1 MPTYEIKA
9 PNGRIYQ
16 IDGPA
21 GATDAQVRAKVL
33 EQHPDAGQASS
44 APKPRTAMQQTG
56 DIITNAV
63 AGAAQGITA
72 MPDTAVEGISAL
84 MRMGVAPV
92 AKASA
97 GMFRGLGMGG
107 AADSVDRNARTFDR
121 ALAAPA
127 TGYRAV
133 EAVAPTRPGYE
144 NSRFAAQLVGG
155 MAVPFGP
162 KKTAVATIPVPRPA
176 VAASPARDVL
186 AAGAREGVPVYRTDI
201 KPPRTAMGRG
211 ARWLGEKI
219 PFAGTGGMREGQQ
232 TKRIEAIQN
241 VLTDFG
247 GNAERTML
255 DDTAS
260 AANAVASNLATT
272 RGNSLGRLTQ
282 QKQAVIANL
291 SRNNEVV
298 PVDRTVSA
306 IDDQIAALTRRGT
319 PAAQEAAKT
328 LQGYRSALQGKTLDQ
343 LEAIRADELAN
354 AFKGGNALADVKVVG
369 EKALRSIYDPLRA
382 EMGTFIRQRGGE
394 KALSQ
399 WAKANENLSSMAGEL
414 KSARFKNVLRN
425 EELTP
430 ESVKNL
436 LFSHNRSDVARLMG
450 NLDKRGQGKAREAI
464 LQRAYDG
471 SIGTDGLSAERFISN
486 VNRLGPS
493 ITEAFKGPDL
503 QRVQGLTRLL
513 DATRRAAEAGRMPAT
528 GAQNT
533 PLLVAAGMLQTLGQ
547 TGTAVVGGG
556 YGLLARAYE
565 STPVRKELAR
575 LAATKPGTRFEAE
588 TANRAA
594 IALTLALREQM
605 AKAAN
610 TNVPLRVSAGE
621 TPEDNQRQQ
630 RGF

>member
-1 MPTYEIKA
+1 MQQA
-9 PNGRIYQ
+9 GRGI
-16 IDGPA
+16 GM
-21 GATDAQVRAKVL
+21 GATAIA
-33 EQHPDAGQASS
+33 E
-44 APKPRTAMQQTG
+44 
-56 DIITNAV
+56 
-63 AGAAQGITA
+63 
-72 MPDTAVEGISAL
+72 
-84 MRMGVAPV
+84 
-92 AKASA
+92 
-97 GMFRGLGMGG
+97 GLGQMLDIPMQAGTAIQRGANYAIGKGGG
-107 AADSVDRNARTFDR
+107 AALDAVGLEGAADWWRRGADISERSLARTPTISG
-121 ALAAPA
+121 AVVAANPD
-127 TGYRAV
+127 V
-133 EAVAPTRPGYE
+133 ENMDPTA
-144 NSRFAAQLVGG
+144 RFLSNIAGSMLV
-155 MAVPFGP
+155 PIGP
-162 KKTAVATIPVPRPA
+162 KSVSARAPRLPSPRSAATPTSEV
-176 VAASPARDVL
+176 V

-201 KPPRTAMGRG
+201 RPPRTAMGRG

-232 TKRIEAIQN
+232 TKRIDAIQN

-255 DDTAS
+255 DDTA
-260 AANAVASNLATT
+260 AATNAVASNLATT
-272 RGNSLGRLTQ
+272 RGNALGRLTA

-291 SRNNEVV
+291 SRNNDIV
-298 PVDRTVSA
+298 PVDRTISA
-306 IDDQIAALTRRGT
+306 IDDQIAALNRRGT
-319 PAAQEAAKT
+319 PAAQEIAKT
-328 LQGYRSALQGKTLDQ
+328 LQGYRAALPGKTLDQ
-343 LEAIRADELAN
+343 LEAIRADELSN
-354 AFKGGNALADVKVVG
+354 AFKGGNTLADVKVVG

-394 KALSQ
+394 KALNQ

-430 ESVKNL
+430 EGVKNL
-436 LFSHNRSDVARLMG
+436 LFSQNRSDVARLMG
-450 NLDKRGQGKAREAI
+450 NLDKRGQAKAREAI

-547 TGTAVVGGG
+547 AGTAVVGGG

-565 STPVRKELAR
+565 SAPVRKELMR
-575 LAATKPGTRFEAE
+575 LAKVNAGSRSE
-588 TANRAA
+588 TEIVNRAA
-594 IALTLALREQM
+594 VALSLALREQM
-605 AKAAN
+605 TKAAN

-621 TPEDNQRQQ
+621 TPEDQQRQQ